1 MEVILMDVAKYFKS
15 LSLELTGLKNRVRD
29 FMQDPHWL
37 TVGEWKESVLRAVL
51 RRHLPDNMK
60 VGRGFVLNSRTHSKQ
75 IDVLLYDASKPI
87 LFRDADLVFIT
98 DDAVMGIIEVK
109 SKIYKNTI
117 KDDLN
122 KISDNAEFI
131 NRRNN
136 QHDRNIFIGLFGYET
151 DLEDDNKRWIL
162 EQIKNVSNHN
172 MNRIINHIC
181 LENSLF
187 IKYWGTS
194 PDRKANYNRWHLYD
208 LKQKSYGYF
217 FNNIVSALS
226 EDSVTLN
233 QEIWFPQKGKER
245 DKIADISFNLEDN
258 V

>member
-1 MEVILMDVAKYFKS
+1 MEVILMDVAKYFES

-29 FMQDPHWL
+29 FIQDAHWL
-37 TVGEWKESVLRAVL
+37 TDGEWKESVLRAVL
-51 RRHLPDNMK
+51 RRHLPDNVK
-60 VGRGFVLNSRTHSKQ
+60 VGRGFVLNSRAYSKQ

-109 SKIYKNTI
+109 SKLYKNTL

-122 KISDNAEFI
+122 KLSDNAEFV

-136 QHDRNIFIGLFGYET
+136 EHGRNIFIGLFGYET
-151 DLEDDNKRWIL
+151 DINKENKEWIM
-162 EQIKNVSNHN
+162 EQIKNISKYNS
-172 MNRIINHIC
+172 NRIINHIC
-181 LENSLF
+181 LGNALF
-187 IKYWGTS
+187 IKYWSAS
-194 PDRKANYNRWHLYD
+194 PRGQANYNKWHLYD
-208 LKQKSYGYF
+208 LEKKLYGYF
-217 FNNIVSALS
+217 INNIVSTLAK
-226 EDSVTLN
+226 DSVKLN

-245 DKIADISFNLEDN
+245 DKIADISFNLEDH